1 MDEKKYKEFKA
12 WHNEINDAFENG
24 TYVYNFKAKQIKYF
38 CQDVTLLCLAGGKYR
53 AEYMEKFDIDP
64 WTEACTMASTSNLIY
79 RCVFMED
86 NTIGIIPPYGYLPKD
101 QQSGLG
107 RLYLKWLD
115 KTEFDGDLMY
125 MSKHGEGEKRI
136 RIKSVNAKVDGFDP
150 VTKTIVQVHG
160 CFWHGHDKCYQ
171 AHTINQVKGVSM
183 GTLFHQSQP
192 QLCRFQ
198 EAGFDVQV
206 VWECEIRQMMKNNT
220 GSIRDWMENENESD
234 FLHEPLNPRD
244 AFFGGHTEAVR
255 LYVKDELHYY
265 DFTSL
270 HPYVNKYEAYP
281 KGHPLINTQDFH
293 YDRDAYFGLMKCDLL
308 APQDLFHPVIPVRI
322 PLIINYFGIFGF
334 FCSTLGYFTF

>member
-12 WHNEINDAFENG
+12 WHKEINEAFENG
-24 TYVYNFKAKQIKYF
+24 TYVYNFKAEQIKY
-38 CQDVTLLCLAGGKYR
+38 CRQDVTLLRLAGEKYR

-79 RCVFMED
+79 RRVFMED

-107 RLYLKWLD
+107 RLYLKWRD
-115 KTEFDGDLMY
+115 ETEFDGDLMY
-125 MSKHGEGEKRI
+125 MNKHGEGEKRI

-183 GTLFHQSQP
+183 GTLFDQSQT
-192 QLCRFQ
+192 QLRRYQ

-220 GSIRDWMENENESD
+220 GGIRDWMEKENESD

-244 AFFGGHTEAVR
+244 AFFGGRTEAVR
-255 LYVKDELHYY
+255 LYVKDEELHYY

-270 HPYVNKYEAYP
+270 YP
-281 KGHPLINTQDFH
+281 
-293 YDRDAYFGLMKCDLL
+293 
-308 APQDLFHPVIPVRI
+308 
-322 PLIINYFGIFGF
+322 
-334 FCSTLGYFTF
+334 